1 MPEDKNALDEL
12 FRHSLEKAEL
22 PAPPGVWEGIAA
34 GIEAGAA
41 AGASTTVTSW
51 FSMGWIKAS
60 VAIVALGGAAIGGW
74 ALLKEK
80 ETTTSP
86 LPMVRTESSAKET
99 VNTPA
104 TSDLESAVSVNADQP
119 AKPERLPASGRKG
132 GETSQSSHQ
141 GQHTDNK
148 PQVGHGGV
156 QPLNQNPEPLQVA
169 PETHAPQMVNQDPCA
184 GLPAASIVY
193 REVQPG
199 VADFSVGEGNWQQ
212 VRWNFGDGL
221 QGSGNEVRHT
231 FLSGKRFQVTL
242 ELLDE
247 AGCLRRAEREIVL
260 NGSELEGN
268 ILIPNVFTPNADGIN
283 DPYRILIVGQEKYRL
298 SIYDRAGKVLY
309 TGTDP
314 EEGWDGA
321 INGQPA
327 PMGPY
332 IARVEWQFYGHQPQN
347 KTVVIMLKR

>member
-1 MPEDKNALDEL
+1 LPEDKNALDEL

-104 TSDLESAVSVNADQP
+104 TSDLESAESVNADQP

-148 PQVGHGGV
+148 PQVGHGGA
-156 QPLNQNPEPLQVA
+156 QPLNQNHEPLQVA

-247 AGCLRRAEREIVL
+247 AGCLRRA
-260 NGSELEGN
+260 
-268 ILIPNVFTPNADGIN
+268 DGIN
-283 DPYRILIVGQEKYRL
+283 DPYRVLIVGQEKYRL

>member
-1 MPEDKNALDEL
+1 MPEHKNALDEL
-12 FRHSLEKAEL
+12 FRQSLEGAEL

-41 AGASTTVTSW
+41 AGTTTAVTSW
-51 FSMGWIKAS
+51 FSAGWIKAS
-60 VAIVALGGAAIGGW
+60 MAIVALGSVAAGSW
-74 ALLKEK
+74 ALLRDKETATSPRPWVQTESSPELTANSPAGSNPQSAAPSPSDRTLHPASEPVSGRNGGASSPGTHPGQHTENK
-80 ETTTSP
+80 SEAVQVDAQQRIHHAEPVPHTPETTTLP
-86 LPMVRTESSAKET
+86 LP
-99 VNTPA
+99 
-104 TSDLESAVSVNADQP
+104 D
-119 AKPERLPASGRKG
+119 
-132 GETSQSSHQ
+132 
-141 GQHTDNK
+141 
-148 PQVGHGGV
+148 
-156 QPLNQNPEPLQVA
+156 
-169 PETHAPQMVNQDPCA
+169 QDPCA
-184 GLPAASIVY
+184 GLPSADIDY

-199 VADFSVGEGNWQQ
+199 VADFSVAEGNWQQ

-221 QGSGNEVRHT
+221 QGSGNTVRHT
-231 FLSGKRFQVTL
+231 FLSGKRFQVKL

-314 EEGWDGA
+314 EEGWDGE

-332 IARVEWQFYGHQPQN
+332 IARVEWQFYGHEPQN

>member
-1 MPEDKNALDEL
+1 MTENQHTLDEL
-12 FRHSLEKAEL
+12 FRQSLEGAEL
-22 PAPPGVWEGIAA
+22 PAPRGVWEGIAA

-41 AGASTTVTSW
+41 AGATTTVTGW
-51 FSMGWIKAS
+51 FSAGWIKAS
-60 VAIVALGGAAIGGW
+60 ITIVALSGAAIGGW

-80 ETTTSP
+80 ETSTPSLSLVQTENSTKEAAISPVETNTETSEP
-86 LPMVRTESSAKET
+86 LLLDKTGNPERI
-99 VNTPA
+99 P
-104 TSDLESAVSVNADQP
+104 VSGRNGSEP
-119 AKPERLPASGRKG
+119 AKPP
-132 GETSQSSHQ
+132 QP
-141 GQHTDNK
+141 GQHPENK
-148 PQVGHGGV
+148 SEAGHGDA
-156 QPLNQNPEPLQVA
+156 QPRIHRPEAISNTTETTPLSIL
-169 PETHAPQMVNQDPCA
+169 NQDPCS
-184 GLPAASIVY
+184 GLPGADIDY

-221 QGSGNEVRHT
+221 QGIGNQVRHT
-231 FLSGKRFQVTL
+231 FLSGKRFQVKL
-242 ELLDE
+242 ELLDD
-247 AGCLRRAEREIVL
+247 AGCLRRGEREIVL

-283 DPYRILIVGQEKYRL
+283 DPYRVLIVGQEKYRL